1 MKHSSFL
8 RSKSCFLG
16 MESACLKVFR
26 SLDFWAS
33 LLILLFTVVVAAW
46 VYVNW
51 FGLSFFVG
59 DLLFVHWVGLAATI
73 FVAVMIP
80 VYYVLKRKSRK
91 KFKLLLRV
99 HVFGNL
105 LSFLLISVHFAQNTG
120 RLSGFPSKLGDGLV
134 LFLVLSIIVVTGML
148 VRFGAKMKFVRYV
161 KFVHSYAVVVF
172 YFVMAFHV
180 LSFFL

>member
-1 MKHSSFL
+1 M
-8 RSKSCFLG
+8 
-16 MESACLKVFR
+16 KVFR
-26 SLDFWAS
+26 SLEFFVS
-33 LLILLFTVVVAAW
+33 LLILFFTVGFAAW

-59 DLLFVHWVGLAATI
+59 DLFFVHWVGLAATA
-73 FVAVMIP
+73 FVAVLVP

-91 KFKLLLRV
+91 KIKLLLRV

-134 LFLVLSIIVVTGML
+134 LFLVMSIIVATGML

-161 KFVHSYAVVVF
+161 KFVHSYGVFVF
-172 YFVMAFHV
+172 YFVVAFHV
-180 LSFFL
+180 LQFLLVI